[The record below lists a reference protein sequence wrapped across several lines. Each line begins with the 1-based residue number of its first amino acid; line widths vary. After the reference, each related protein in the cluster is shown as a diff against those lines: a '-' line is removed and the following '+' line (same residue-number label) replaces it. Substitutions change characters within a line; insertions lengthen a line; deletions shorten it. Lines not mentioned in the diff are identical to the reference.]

1 MVGLLAESGN
11 SLHFPFECSPLA
23 SCRPVAW
30 GVGVVFLSV
39 FRLLARWIYLESLV
53 QIGYVV
59 PGLLSHLSPGDD
71 MIPDEGIMAPLLD
84 RGE

>member
-1 MVGLLAESGN
+1 MVGCWQSRVIACTFS
-11 SLHFPFECSPLA
+11 FECRHLA

-39 FRLLARWIYLESLV
+39 FRLLARWIHLESLV
-53 QIGYVV
+53 QIGYVA

-71 MIPDEGIMAPLLD
+71 MIPDEGIMACPI
-84 RGE
+84 G